1 VTDTRRVRV
10 NARSGA
16 ALIKE
21 SVTSFRGASLANI
34 AASQSIKLAE

>member
-1 VTDTRRVRV
+1 MRVRF
-10 NARSGA
+10 ASTRESGPV
-16 ALIKE
+16 LIKE